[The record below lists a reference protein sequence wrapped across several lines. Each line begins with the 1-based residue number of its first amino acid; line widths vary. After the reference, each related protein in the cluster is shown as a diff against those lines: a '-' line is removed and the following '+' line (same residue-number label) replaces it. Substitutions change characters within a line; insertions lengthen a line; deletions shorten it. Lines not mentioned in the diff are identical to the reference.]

1 MLLVYTKSITP
12 RLKYIFDFII
22 HNLMGIE
29 YRFTHNREEFK
40 SFSGARLSYC
50 TEPVDNE
57 LFIYSE
63 KLLFEKGIEDQQ
75 LSVFEWNGVKAFFA
89 THPKYVIPFDLFAA
103 SFYLISRYEEYL
115 PHLRDSHDRF
125 VETESIAWQK
135 NFLQKPIVNIW
146 AKELRKTIM
155 EKYPDLKYVAHPYR
169 FISTIDI
176 DNAYAYR
183 EKGIM
188 RTVGSY
194 AKNLTEL
201 NFSQIAERTRV
212 LLRIEKDPYD
222 TYNFMH
228 EVHKKYKTNVV
239 YFFLLGEYGEND
251 KNLPTDNK
259 NFQELIKSLADYG
272 DAGVHPSY
280 GSNKKHGRL
289 NKEVGLLSKIL
300 KREVTKSRQHFLK
313 LRLPNTYR
321 QLIDAD
327 ISDDYTMGYAGQ
339 VGFRAGTCSAFYF
352 YDLDLEQ
359 ETSLKIHPFAC
370 MDATFKYYMKTDV
383 DKVMDIVQS
392 LVDEV
397 KSVNGT
403 FISLWHNESL
413 SENYIWKGY
422 RKVYEE
428 LLAYAHQ

>member
-1 MLLVYTKSITP
+1 MLLVFTKTVTP
-12 RLKYIFDFII
+12 RLKYIFDFFIKD
-22 HNLMGIE
+22 LMGFE
-29 YRFTHNREEFK
+29 YQVTQNKEEFK
-40 SFSGARLSYC
+40 SYAGARLSYC

-57 LFIYSE
+57 IFIYSE

-75 LSVFEWNGVKAFFA
+75 LSVFEWDGVKALFA
-89 THPKYVIPFDLFAA
+89 THPKYTIPFDVFAA
-103 SFYLISRYEEYL
+103 AFYLVSRYEEYL

-125 VETESIAWQK
+125 IETESIAWQK

-146 AKELRKTIM
+146 AQKLRKIICDRF
-155 EKYPDLKYVAHPYR
+155 PSLKFIQQPYR
-169 FISTIDI
+169 YISTVDI

-188 RTVGSY
+188 RTAGSY
-194 AKNLTEL
+194 AKNVTEL
-201 NFSQIAERTRV
+201 NFKQIAERTRV
-212 LLRIEKDPYD
+212 LLRMEQDPYD
-222 TYNFMH
+222 TYDFMH
-228 EVHKKYKTNVV
+228 DVHTKYKVHV
-239 YFFLLGEYGEND
+239 IYFFLLGEYGEND

-272 DAGVHPSY
+272 ETGIHPSY
-280 GSNKKHGRL
+280 GSNKKMGRL
-289 NKEVGLLSKIL
+289 SKEIILLSKIL

-339 VGFRAGTCSAFYF
+339 VGFRAGTCSTFYF

-359 ETSLKIHPFAC
+359 ETNLKLHPFAC
-370 MDATFKYYMKTDV
+370 MDATFKYYMKTDL
-383 DKVMDIVQS
+383 DKVMDIVKN

-397 KSVNGT
+397 RAVNGT

-422 RKVYEE
+422 KKIYSDMV
-428 LLAYAHQ
+428 AYAHQ

>member
-1 MLLVYTKSITP
+1 MLLVFTKTLTP
-12 RLKYIFDFII
+12 RLKYIFDFFIKD
-22 HNLMGIE
+22 LMGFE
-29 YRFTHNREEFK
+29 YQITHNKEEFK
-40 SFSGARLSYC
+40 SYSGARISYC
-50 TEPVDNE
+50 TEAIDNE
-57 LFIYSE
+57 IFIYSE

-75 LSVFEWNGVKAFFA
+75 LSVFEWDGVKAMFA
-89 THPKYVIPFDLFAA
+89 THPKYIIPFDVFAA
-103 SFYLISRYEEYL
+103 SFYLVSRYEEYL

-146 AKELRKTIM
+146 AKKLREIIC
-155 EKYPDLKYVAHPYR
+155 ERFQGLKFQQQPYR
-169 FISTIDI
+169 YISTVDI
-176 DNAYAYR
+176 DNAFAYR

-194 AKNLTEL
+194 AKNVTEL
-201 NFSQIAERTRV
+201 NFAQIAERTRV
-212 LLRIEKDPYD
+212 LMRLEQDPYD
-222 TYNFMH
+222 TYDFMH
-228 EVHKKYKTNVV
+228 DVHSKYKVHV
-239 YFFLLGEYGEND
+239 IYFFLLGEYGEND

-272 DAGVHPSY
+272 ETGIHPSY
-280 GSNKKHGRL
+280 GSNKKQGRL
-289 NKEVGLLSKIL
+289 SKEIIILSKIL

-327 ISDDYTMGYAGQ
+327 ITDDYTMGYAGQ
-339 VGFRAGTCSAFYF
+339 VGFRAGTCSTFYF

-359 ETSLKIHPFAC
+359 ETNLKIHPFAC
-370 MDATFKYYMKTDV
+370 MDATFKYYMKTET
-383 DKVMDIVQS
+383 DKVMDIIKN
-392 LVDEV
+392 LANEV
-397 KSVNGT
+397 RAVNGT

-422 RKVYEE
+422 KNIYTQLVE
-428 LLAYAHQ
+428 YAHQ

>member
-1 MLLVYTKSITP
+1 MLLVFTKTLTP
-12 RLKYIFDFII
+12 RLKYIFDFFIKD
-22 HNLMGIE
+22 LMGFE
-29 YRFTHNREEFK
+29 YQITHNKEEFK
-40 SFSGARLSYC
+40 SYSGARISYC
-50 TEPVDNE
+50 TEAIDNE
-57 LFIYSE
+57 IFIYSE

-75 LSVFEWNGVKAFFA
+75 LSVFEWDGVKAMFA
-89 THPKYVIPFDLFAA
+89 THPKYIIPFDVFAA
-103 SFYLISRYEEYL
+103 SFYLVSRYEEYL

-146 AKELRKTIM
+146 AKKLREIIC
-155 EKYPDLKYVAHPYR
+155 ERFQGLKFQQQPYR
-169 FISTIDI
+169 YISTVDI
-176 DNAYAYR
+176 DNAFAYR

-194 AKNLTEL
+194 AKNVTEL
-201 NFSQIAERTRV
+201 NFAQIAERTRV
-212 LLRIEKDPYD
+212 LMRLEQDPYD
-222 TYNFMH
+222 TYDFMH
-228 EVHKKYKTNVV
+228 DVHSKYKVHV
-239 YFFLLGEYGEND
+239 IYFFLLGEYGEND

-272 DAGVHPSY
+272 ETGIHPSY
-280 GSNKKHGRL
+280 GSNKKQGRL
-289 NKEVGLLSKIL
+289 SKEIILLSKIL

-327 ISDDYTMGYAGQ
+327 ITDDYTMGYAGQ
-339 VGFRAGTCSAFYF
+339 VGFRAGTCSTFYF

-359 ETSLKIHPFAC
+359 ETNLKIHPFAC
-370 MDATFKYYMKTDV
+370 MDATFKYYMKTET
-383 DKVMDIVQS
+383 DKVMDIIKN
-392 LVDEV
+392 LANEV
-397 KSVNGT
+397 RAVNGT

-422 RKVYEE
+422 KNIYTQLVE
-428 LLAYAHQ
+428 YAHQ

>member
-1 MLLVYTKSITP
+1 MLLVFTKTITP
-12 RLKYIFDFII
+12 RLKYIFDFFIKD
-22 HNLMGIE
+22 LMGFE
-29 YRFTHNREEFK
+29 YKITHNKEEFK
-40 SFSGARLSYC
+40 SYSGARLSYC
-50 TEPVDNE
+50 TEAIDNE
-57 LFIYSE
+57 IFIYSE

-75 LSVFEWNGVKAFFA
+75 LSVFDWEGVKAMFA
-89 THPKYVIPFDLFAA
+89 THPKYIIPFDIFAA
-103 SFYLISRYEEYL
+103 SFYLVSRYEEYL
-115 PHLRDSHDRF
+115 PHLRDNHDRF

-146 AKELRKTIM
+146 ALKLRKIIC
-155 EKYPDLKYVAHPYR
+155 EKFPQLKFLQQPYR
-169 FISTIDI
+169 YISTIDI

-188 RTVGSY
+188 RTAGSY
-194 AKNLTEL
+194 AKNVTEL
-201 NFSQIAERTRV
+201 NFAQIAERTRV
-212 LLRIEKDPYD
+212 LFRLEQDPYD
-222 TYNFMH
+222 TYDFMH
-228 EVHKKYKTNVV
+228 GLHDKFKVHVI

-272 DAGVHPSY
+272 EAGIHPSY
-280 GSNKKHGRL
+280 GSNKNQGRL
-289 NKEVGLLSKIL
+289 SKEIILLSKIL

-327 ISDDYTMGYAGQ
+327 ITDDYTMGYAGQ
-339 VGFRAGTCSAFYF
+339 VGFRAGTCSTFYF

-359 ETSLKIHPFAC
+359 ETNLKIHPFAC
-370 MDATFKYYMKTDV
+370 MDATFRYYMKTDV
-383 DKVMDIVQS
+383 EKVMDVVKS

-397 KSVNGT
+397 RAVNGT

-413 SENYIWKGY
+413 SESYIWKGY
-422 RKVYEE
+422 KKIYADLVK
-428 LLAYAHQ
+428 YAHK

>member
-1 MLLVYTKSITP
+1 MLLVFTKTVTP
-12 RLKYIFDFII
+12 RLRYIFDFFIKD
-22 HNLMGIE
+22 LMGFE
-29 YRFTHNREEFK
+29 YQITHNKEEFK
-40 SFSGARLSYC
+40 SFAGARLSYG
-50 TEPVDNE
+50 TEAIDNE
-57 LFIYSE
+57 IFIYSE

-75 LSVFEWNGVKAFFA
+75 LSVFEWDGVKAMFA
-89 THPKYVIPFDLFAA
+89 THPKYTIPFDVFAA
-103 SFYLISRYEEYL
+103 SFYLVSRYEEYL

-146 AKELRKTIM
+146 AAKLRMIILGRFPGIKF
-155 EKYPDLKYVAHPYR
+155 LQQPYR
-169 FISTIDI
+169 YISTVDI

-194 AKNLTEL
+194 AKNVTEL
-201 NFSQIAERTRV
+201 NFAQIAERTRV
-212 LLRIEKDPYD
+212 LMRMEQDPYD
-222 TYNFMH
+222 TYEFMH
-228 EVHKKYKTNVV
+228 ELHAKFKVHVI

-272 DAGVHPSY
+272 EAGIHPSY
-280 GSNKKHGRL
+280 ASNKKAGRL
-289 NKEVGLLSKIL
+289 SKEIVLLSKIL

-313 LRLPNTYR
+313 LRMPNTYR
-321 QLIDAD
+321 HLIDAD

-339 VGFRAGTCSAFYF
+339 VGFRAGTCSTFYF

-359 ETSLKIHPFAC
+359 ETNLKVHPFAC

-383 DKVMDIVQS
+383 DKVMDIVKS

-397 KSVNGT
+397 RAVNGT

-413 SENYIWKGY
+413 SESYIWKGY
-422 RKVYEE
+422 KNIYRE
-428 LLAYAHQ
+428 LVEYAHH